1 MIPRI
6 LFKDSSLSETDRM
19 LMGLI
24 ISLTLKN
31 TYCYANNEYL
41 EKYINKSQRTIN
53 YSLSKLKKL
62 EYINIKY
69 ENGKRKIYL
78 NNNKIPTKVAID
90 SAKTC
95 NKEYASDCTHNI
107 NNKYKNKYN
116 KNKEIMPYWMEHPE
130 ICKSS
135 PASKE
140 ELEELEKIL
149 SEFKE
154 DWYMIKNNKV
164 MFYKK

>member
-6 LFKDSSLSETDRM
+6 LFNDSSLSETDRM
-19 LMGLI
+19 VMGLI

-31 TYCYANNEYL
+31 TYCYASNEYL

-62 EYINIKY
+62 EYIKVKF
-69 ENGKRKIYL
+69 ENGKRRIYL
-78 NNNKIPTKVAID
+78 NTDKIPTKNALE
-90 SAKTC
+90 SAKTS
-95 NKEYASDCTHNI
+95 NEKHASNCIHNI

-116 KNKEIMPYWMEHPE
+116 NYKENVPYWMEHPE
-130 ICKSS
+130 VCKSS
-135 PASKE
+135 LASPE
-140 ELEELEKIL
+140 EIEEIEKLL

-154 DWYMIKNNKV
+154 D
-164 MFYKK
+164 

>member
-6 LFKDSSLSETDRM
+6 LFNDSSLSEIDRM
-19 LMGLI
+19 VMGFI

-31 TYCYANNEYL
+31 TYCYASNEYL

-62 EYINIKY
+62 EYIKVKF
-69 ENGKRKIYL
+69 ENGKRRIYL
-78 NNNKIPTKVAID
+78 NTDKIPTKNALER
-90 SAKTC
+90 AKTS
-95 NKEYASDCTHNI
+95 NKKYASSCTHNI

-116 KNKEIMPYWMEHPE
+116 NYKENVPYWMEHPE
-130 ICKSS
+130 VCKSS
-135 PASKE
+135 LASPE
-140 ELEELEKIL
+140 EIEEMEKLL

-154 DWYMIKNNKV
+154 DWYMIKNLEV
-164 MFYKK
+164 MLYKK